1 MPTRL
6 LSITDVAKE
15 SGVPRHKIVYALGT
29 GSIKEPR
36 RLQNRRCFTA
46 RDLEQ
51 IKQFFRR
58 DQRAE

>member
-6 LSITDVAKE
+6 LSITDVSKE
-15 SGVPRHKIVYALGT
+15 SGIPRHKIIYALST
-29 GSIKEPR
+29 GRLNEPQ

-51 IKQFFRR
+51 IKQFFRPE
-58 DQRAE
+58 AK

>member
-15 SGVPRHKIVYALGT
+15 SGVPRHKIVYALST
-29 GSIKEPR
+29 GSLREPQ

-46 RDLEQ
+46 TDLERV
-51 IKQFFRR
+51 KAFFQRR
-58 DQRAE
+58 NSR

>member
-15 SGVPRHKIVYALGT
+15 SGVPRHKIVYALGN
-29 GSIKEPR
+29 GWLKEPR
-36 RLQNRRCFTA
+36 RIQNRRCFTA

-58 DQRAE
+58 DQGAK